1 MSAEEFKVMIE
12 AEEERLGLYDPEFLK
27 RHFEIM
33 EEIERIRQR
42 EEVRKE
48 EQARQK
54 QVLNVHDVMA
64 ALEVSES
71 KAYNVIKKLNQ
82 ELEAKGYITIRGK
95 ISRVY
100 FEERA
105 YGIRAASS

>member
-1 MSAEEFKVMIE
+1 MQEELTAMVAAE
-12 AEEERLGLYDPEFLK
+12 AERLGVGSPEFLR
-27 RHFEIM
+27 RHLELM
-33 EEIERIRQR
+33 EEIESIRQR
-42 EEVRKE
+42 EEARKE
-48 EQARQK
+48 EQTRQK

-64 ALEVSES
+64 ALEISES

-82 ELEAKGYITIRGK
+82 ELEAKGYIAIRGR

-105 YGIRAASS
+105 YGIKAASD